1 MLIQKLRLQKG
12 WSQQQL
18 ADLSGLSVRTI
29 QRIEQGQ
36 VASPESLKSLAAVF
50 EIPFTDLK
58 EPAMSTNETLPTT
71 SMAIENAEE
80 VLALRHVRKLKGFY
94 MHLGQYVIVM
104 LALATINLLTRP
116 QHLWVLWPALGWGL
130 GVLFHAMRV
139 FENLSP
145 FGTKWER
152 EQVEKRLGRKL

>member
-1 MLIQKLRLQKG
+1 
-12 WSQQQL
+12 
-18 ADLSGLSVRTI
+18 
-29 QRIEQGQ
+29 
-36 VASPESLKSLAAVF
+36 
-50 EIPFTDLK
+50 
-58 EPAMSTNETLPTT
+58 MSTNETLPTT

-116 QHLWVLWPALGWGL
+116 QHLWVVWPALGWGL